1 MNKWIK
7 NFACV
12 FSVMGCAFAL
22 GCGDDSSSVAPP
34 QGSTPVSSAAVDGA
48 GSSAVVNPGSSDALS
63 SVTPSSAVVESSS
76 SVAAPAKFCNFSMVT
91 KTGYYPMAVTTGV
104 TSICLPLADCDTSL
118 INLGFAQCYEEQ
130 ATVEGCF
137 TNVTVTEVEECE
149 PKEKS
154 CESRNGTIYI
164 SGRFSMNCGNIPR

>member
-1 MNKWIK
+1 MRKWVR
-7 NFACV
+7 NFACAISITGCVLV
-12 FSVMGCAFAL
+12 F
-22 GCGDDSSSVAPP
+22 GCGDDSSSVAPSQDP
-34 QGSTPVSSAAVDGA
+34 ASTSSSTLEGF
-48 GSSAVVNPGSSDALS
+48 SAVVAPGSSDAIS
-63 SVTPSSAVVESSS
+63 SVTLSSAVIESSS

-118 INLGFAQCYEEQ
+118 INLGFAHCYEEQ

-137 TNVTVTEVEECE
+137 ANVTVTEVEECE

-154 CESRNGTIYI
+154 CESSNGTIYI
-164 SGRFSMNCGNIPR
+164 SGRFSMNCSSIPR

>member
-1 MNKWIK
+1 MKKWVR
-7 NFACV
+7 NFACAISITGCVLV
-12 FSVMGCAFAL
+12 F
-22 GCGDDSSSVAPP
+22 GCGDDSSSVAPSQDP
-34 QGSTPVSSAAVDGA
+34 ASTSSSTLEGF
-48 GSSAVVNPGSSDALS
+48 SAVVAPGSSDAIS
-63 SVTPSSAVVESSS
+63 SVTLSSAVIESSS

-118 INLGFAQCYEEQ
+118 INLGFAHCYEEQ

-137 TNVTVTEVEECE
+137 ANVTVTEVEECE

-154 CESRNGTIYI
+154 CESSNGTIYI
-164 SGRFSMNCGNIPR
+164 SGRFSMNCSSILR